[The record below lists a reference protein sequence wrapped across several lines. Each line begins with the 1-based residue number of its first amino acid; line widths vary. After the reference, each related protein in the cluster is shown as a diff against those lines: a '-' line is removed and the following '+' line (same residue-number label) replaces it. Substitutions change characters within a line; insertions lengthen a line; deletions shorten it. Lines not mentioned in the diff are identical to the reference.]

1 MKNSFKISWAPPSL
15 GKEEESI
22 VKKTMKSQWLT
33 QGKMTQ
39 KLEESICKF
48 TNSKF
53 AVATNNGTTALICS
67 LLANNIGKDDEVIVP
82 SFTFVATV
90 NSIIAVGAKPILVDC
105 DPLTFN
111 TTPEIMSKKIS
122 KKTKAIVP
130 VDVSGMP
137 IDIDRFRKFSNEKN
151 LVLIEDAAEAL
162 GAKYKNKKI
171 GSHGHT
177 TIFSL
182 HMAKIATAIEGG
194 IITTNNK
201 EIARKAKLIRSHGD
215 TGGYNS
221 VNFGLNFRIS
231 DIHAAIGVEQIKKIN
246 NFLKHRNKLARI
258 YKEELHEF
266 EFQKIPKYVTLHPFM
281 LFGILFDKNN
291 RDKMNNFLN
300 KNGIETRICWRPVH
314 LQKYFNNKKTYS
326 LKNSEIIYSRIIN
339 LPMGNGL
346 EQEDVMKVSS
356 VVKKINSNLK

>member
-1 MKNSFKISWAPPSL
+1 MNKSFKISWAPPSL

-67 LLANNIGKDDEVIVP
+67 LLANDIGKDDEVIVP

-111 TTPEIMSKKIS
+111 TTPEIMNKKIS
-122 KKTKAIVP
+122 KKTKAIIP

-177 TIFSL
+177 AIFSL

-194 IITTNNK
+194 VITTNNK

-215 TGGYNS
+215 AGGYNS

-231 DIHAAIGVEQIKKIN
+231 DLHAAIGVEQIKKIN
-246 NFLKHRNKLARI
+246 NFLKHRNKLAKI

-266 EFQKIPKYVTLHPFM
+266 EFQRIPKYVTIHPFM
-281 LFGILFDKNN
+281 LFGVLFDKNKRN
-291 RDKMNNFLN
+291 KINNFLN
-300 KNGIETRICWRPVH
+300 KNGIETRICWKPVH
-314 LQKYFNNKKTYS
+314 LQKYFQSEKKYRLPNTES
-326 LKNSEIIYSRIIN
+326 IFSRIIN

-346 EQEDVMKVSS
+346 TEKDAY
-356 VVKKINSNLK
+356 VVTKTIKKFLK

>member
-1 MKNSFKISWAPPSL
+1 MNNSFKISWAPPSL

-22 VKKTMKSQWLT
+22 VKKTMESQWLT

-67 LLANNIGKDDEVIVP
+67 LLANGIGKDDEVIVP

-111 TTPEIMSKKIS
+111 TTPEIMNKKIS
-122 KKTKAIVP
+122 KKTKAIIP

-137 IDIDRFRKFSNEKN
+137 IDIDRFKKFSNEKN

-177 TIFSL
+177 AIFSL
-182 HMAKIATAIEGG
+182 HMAKIATSIEGG

-215 TGGYNS
+215 VGGYDS
-221 VNFGLNFRIS
+221 VNFGLNFRMS
-231 DIHAAIGVEQIKKIN
+231 DLHASIGVEQIKKIN
-246 NFLKHRNKLARI
+246 NFLKHRNKLAKI
-258 YKEELHEF
+258 YKEELQGF
-266 EFQKIPKYVTLHPFM
+266 EFQRIPKYVTIHPFM
-281 LFGILFDKNN
+281 LFGVLFDKNKRN
-291 RDKMNNFLN
+291 KINNFLN
-300 KNGIETRICWRPVH
+300 KNRIETRICWKPVH
-314 LQKYFNNKKTYS
+314 LQKYFQSGKKYRLPNTES
-326 LKNSEIIYSRIIN
+326 IFSRIIN

-346 EQEDVMKVSS
+346 TENDAY
-356 VVKKINSNLK
+356 VVTKTIKNFLK